1 MRTRRIL
8 GASLT
13 TLLTVGMVGAAM
25 PTATAGDNTKSDY
38 DGKRVVK
45 VPDAADGPVQV
56 LVGGG
61 TIARN
66 IGDDAWRV
74 RVGSVPDGYSN
85 SDFFPATVTRWLAE
99 TTPAGVNVGAYVDAD
114 GRLVP
119 WSGTP
124 GGSMPEPPV
133 ADPGPIVLATGHG
146 SAALVANGDT
156 WIQHFESDGTNTDA
170 WRAYPDPNVDGV
182 PGAEGQSFA
191 LTADGLLAFWNEP
204 NGDLR
209 VAHRPL
215 RSPETPFTEPI
226 TLAPNESMVRLVN
239 ERSSHVLVTQATDG
253 TVYAY
258 DYDPEQPPFFT
269 NKRELAP
276 AGSQD
281 AQVLVDRLL
290 TVTVAWKEA
299 GDDGGLVLRQLD
311 RPRSSYLERP
321 TLVPGTR
328 RADARVVTSTRGTLT
343 VALRRNSE
351 NAIVRV
357 KHLPAGK
364 TKWTNGVRLISPKPI
379 TGSSAGWD
387 LGTPRP
393 NGNLTLAVNDT
404 VGVYAFR
411 FDAPRPYTKVTRP
424 VRKTQKVKTYRIK
437 ANTSWAFADNWE
449 FRMRRDKGKRYGAWK
464 TVAVAEGENSKV
476 VTRPRGQK
484 WCYQAKAFLGDRQV
498 TKWSEQKCVS
508 VRR

>member
-1 MRTRRIL
+1 M
-8 GASLT
+8 
-13 TLLTVGMVGAAM
+13 
-25 PTATAGDNTKSDY
+25 
-38 DGKRVVK
+38 
-45 VPDAADGPVQV
+45 
-56 LVGGG
+56 
-61 TIARN
+61 
-66 IGDDAWRV
+66 
-74 RVGSVPDGYSN
+74 
-85 SDFFPATVTRWLAE
+85 
-99 TTPAGVNVGAYVDAD
+99 
-114 GRLVP
+114 
-119 WSGTP
+119 
-124 GGSMPEPPV
+124 
-133 ADPGPIVLATGHG
+133 
-146 SAALVANGDT
+146 
-156 WIQHFESDGTNTDA
+156 
-170 WRAYPDPNVDGV
+170 
-182 PGAEGQSFA
+182 
-191 LTADGLLAFWNEP
+191 
-204 NGDLR
+204 
-209 VAHRPL
+209 
-215 RSPETPFTEPI
+215 
-226 TLAPNESMVRLVN
+226 
-239 ERSSHVLVTQATDG
+239 
-253 TVYAY
+253 
-258 DYDPEQPPFFT
+258 
-269 NKRELAP
+269 
-276 AGSQD
+276 
-281 AQVLVDRLL
+281 
-290 TVTVAWKEA
+290 
-299 GDDGGLVLRQLD
+299 
-311 RPRSSYLERP
+311 
-321 TLVPGTR
+321 
-328 RADARVVTSTRGTLT
+328 VTSTRGTLT

-404 VGVYAFR
+404 VGVYGFR